1 MKLNEWVSTIKKYG
15 GIDYDGVY
23 GRQCVDLVN
32 HYANKVLGISG
43 CFYGLNYAYEIY
55 TKYPRLPKLY
65 KNFKRIDVNARG
77 EYPQRGDVIVWSK
90 AKNGYAGHTAVCIE
104 NGSTD
109 GFKVFEQNYDG
120 KGGIREYTYI
130 GYKYVSGWLRPKNQ
144 SNLQEVKKVSRYGN
158 AYMLSA
164 QNVYCDS
171 LLMTKI
177 GSVSKGEGV
186 YLDGSGSGNDQIVYK
201 CGNYYKTGYVRGG
214 TVKKL

>member
-55 TKYPRLPKLY
+55 TKYPNLPKLY

-90 AKNGYAGHTAVCIE
+90 AKNGYAGHTAVCLSGDK
-104 NGSTD
+104 NGFT
-109 GFKVFEQNYDG
+109 VFEQNYNG
-120 KGGIREYTYI
+120 RGGIREY
-130 GYKYVSGWLRPKNQ
+130 
-144 SNLQEVKKVSRYGN
+144 RY
-158 AYMLSA
+158 
-164 QNVYCDS
+164 
-171 LLMTKI
+171 
-177 GSVSKGEGV
+177 
-186 YLDGSGSGNDQIVYK
+186 
-201 CGNYYKTGYVRGG
+201 
-214 TVKKL
+214 